1 VPIATFQKK
10 VFQVSSNSKY
20 PLDGLGW
27 SSSLNTESQEK
38 LKSKPSTYIKGEAL
52 SPLSFTIPL
61 RADLGINVRKE
72 IESWEGILSK
82 QSPDYFILGKKP
94 IGKNKWLL
102 KSVDVSETE
111 IDGKGFLRKATVKLD
126 FEEYVRAGKAEAKT
140 SATASTTAIAK
151 TTSGSNNPPS
161 SYILK
166 PPNKAEEKRD
176 NPFARLT
183 QPKFYSGGK

>member
-10 VFQVSSNSKY
+10 IFQVSTNSKY

-38 LKSKPSTYIKGEAL
+38 LKSKPSTYIKGETL
-52 SPLSFTIPL
+52 STLSFTIPL

-72 IESWEGILSK
+72 IDAWQAILSK

-102 KSVDVSETE
+102 KSVDVSDTE
-111 IDGKGFLRKATVKLD
+111 IDGRGFLRKATLKLD
-126 FEEYVRAGKAEAKT
+126 LEEYVRAGKAEVKKSKSAPAK
-140 SATASTTAIAK
+140 
-151 TTSGSNNPPS
+151 TSGSNIPPS
-161 SYILK
+161 SYIFK